1 MQSATFAPE
10 KQKEMIMSLLTL
22 AGALGM
28 FLYGMNMMSTGLQK
42 TAGNGLR
49 NLLGTMTSNPFKG
62 VLTGLGVTAAIQ
74 SSSATTV
81 MVVGF
86 VSAGLLT
93 LSQAIGVIMGANIG
107 TTMTACIISVFGFKA
122 DISAL
127 AVPLMVVGFILST
140 SKKGKLR
147 NISELVIGFSL
158 LFLGLSLMKN
168 SVPDLRETP
177 QVLEFITS
185 WSGHGFGSILLFL
198 LLGTLLTLI
207 LQSSSAT
214 VALTL
219 IMLNLGWIQFDM
231 ATAMVL
237 GENIGTTIT
246 ANIAASVG
254 SINAKRA
261 ALAHTVFNVFG
272 VCWVLTVF
280 HPFVRFIQWIV
291 SWFGA
296 DEATSMIY
304 GISMLH
310 TVFNITNT
318 IIMIWFTGKI
328 EKLVTAIIKDKP
340 QSDDVEDGRIRYI
353 DRGLISTPE
362 LALVES
368 SKEIVHFGKMMK
380 NGMEYLEEAVN
391 STDNED
397 KFILYREKLVK
408 YEEISDRIEYE
419 IVKFVNDLG
428 KDHLSNESKD
438 LVRSQIKI
446 CSELES
452 LGDSGE
458 SISRSLMNMRAY
470 GRKLSAE
477 HVAKLCKMLGLLSQ
491 AYEDMIW
498 NLENSGRIVDIK
510 NAEIDE
516 MAINEFRDECRDKE
530 LEGIESK
537 GDEYF
542 ETVFYLN
549 VLEQLEK
556 MGDFLINISQSII
569 LSRG

>member
-1 MQSATFAPE
+1 M
-10 KQKEMIMSLLTL
+10 KEMIMSLLTL

-28 FLYGMNMMSTGLQK
+28 FLYGMNLMSTGLQK
-42 TAGNGLR
+42 VAGSSLR
-49 NLLGTMTSNPFKG
+49 NLLGKMTSNPFKG

-81 MVVGF
+81 IVVGF

-93 LSQAIGVIMGANIG
+93 LQQAIGVIMGANIG
-107 TTMTACIISVFGFKA
+107 TTMTAWIIAVFGFKA
-122 DISAL
+122 DISVL
-127 AVPLMVVGFILST
+127 AVPLMAVGFFLST

-147 NISELVIGFSL
+147 NISEMVIGFSL

-168 SVPDLRETP
+168 SVPDLKQTP
-177 QVLEFITS
+177 QVLEFITN
-185 WSGHGFGSILLFL
+185 WSGHGFGSVMLFL
-198 LLGTLLTLI
+198 AFGTVLTLI

-219 IMLNLGWIQFDM
+219 IMLDMGWIHFDM
-231 ATAMVL
+231 AAAMVL

-254 SINAKRA
+254 SIDAKRA

-272 VCWVLTVF
+272 VCWALAIF
-280 HPFVRFIQWIV
+280 HPFVSFIQWIV
-291 SWFGA
+291 SLLGV
-296 DEATSMIY
+296 DEATSTIY

-310 TVFNITNT
+310 TVFNIANT
-318 IIMIWFTGKI
+318 IIMIWFAKQI
-328 EKLVTAIIKDKP
+328 EKLVTYVIKNRP
-340 QSDDVEDGRIRYI
+340 QSEENEDGRIKYL
-353 DRGLISTPE
+353 DYGLISTPE

-368 SKEIVHFGKMMK
+368 SKEVVHFGKIMK
-380 NGMEYLEEAVN
+380 NSLEYLTEAVN
-391 STDNED
+391 STHNED
-397 KFILYREKLVK
+397 RFMVYREKLVK
-408 YEEISDRIEYE
+408 YEKISDRIEYE
-419 IVKFVNDLG
+419 IVKFLNDLE
-428 KDHLSNESKD
+428 KDHLSDESKE
-438 LVRSQIKI
+438 LVRSQIRI

-458 SISRSLMNMRAY
+458 SISRSLMNMNAY
-470 GRKLSAE
+470 GRKLSPE
-477 HVAKLCKMLGLLSQ
+477 HVAKLCKMLGFLSQ

-498 NLENSGRIVDIK
+498 NLENAGRISDIR

-516 MAINEFRDECRDKE
+516 NAINEFRDECKNKE

-549 VLEQLEK
+549 ILEQMEK
-556 MGDFLINISQSII
+556 MGDFLINISQNII
-569 LSRG
+569 TSK

>member
-1 MQSATFAPE
+1 
-10 KQKEMIMSLLTL
+10 
-22 AGALGM
+22 M

-49 NLLGTMTSNPFKG
+49 RLLGTMTSNPFKG

-93 LSQAIGVIMGANIG
+93 LAQAIGVIMGANIG
-107 TTMTACIISVFGFKA
+107 TTMTAWIIAVFGFKA

-127 AVPLMVVGFILST
+127 AVPLMALGFIFSV
-140 SKKGKLR
+140 SRKGKLK
-147 NISELVIGFSL
+147 NVSELVIGFSL
-158 LFLGLSLMKN
+158 LFLGLSLMKQ

-177 QVLEFITS
+177 QVLEFIS
-185 WSGHGFGSILLFL
+185 GWSGHGFISVLLFL
-198 LLGTLLTLI
+198 ALGAVLTLV

-219 IMLNLGWIQFDM
+219 IMLDMGWIQSDM
-231 ATAMVL
+231 AAAMVL

-254 SINAKRA
+254 SVNAKRA

-272 VCWVLTVF
+272 VMWVLTIF
-280 HPFVRFIQWIV
+280 YPFTHFIQWLV
-291 SWFGA
+291 SLMGV
-296 DEATSMIY
+296 DEATSVIY

-310 TVFNITNT
+310 TVFNLINT
-318 IIMIWFTGKI
+318 FIMIWFTKQI
-328 EKLVTAIIKDKP
+328 EKLVTAVIRDSSQP
-340 QSDDVEDGRIRYI
+340 EDATEGRVRYL
-353 DRGLISTPE
+353 DYGLVATPE
-362 LALVES
+362 LALAES
-368 SKEIVHFGKMMK
+368 SKEIVHFSKIMK
-380 NGMEYLEEAVN
+380 NGLEYVSEAI
-391 STDNED
+391 SSSDDPDRFETFRD
-397 KFILYREKLVK
+397 KLVK

-419 IVKFVNDLG
+419 IVKFLNDLG
-428 KDHLSNESKD
+428 KNHLSEESKG
-438 LVRSQIKI
+438 LVRSQIRI
-446 CSELES
+446 CGELES

-458 SISRSLMNMRAY
+458 SISRSLMHMSAY

-477 HVAKLCKMLGLLSQ
+477 HIAKLCKMTGFLSQ

-498 NLENSGRIVDIK
+498 NLENAGKIRDIHNSEVD
-510 NAEIDE
+510 EQ
-516 MAINEFRDECRDKE
+516 AINAFRDECRERE

-537 GDEYF
+537 GDAYF

-549 VLEQLEK
+549 ILEQLEK
-556 MGDFLINISQSII
+556 MGDFLINISQSVMRSG
-569 LSRG
+569 LPA